1 MARHVEPL
9 DFLRNWKLN
18 PRIFSDNVFSSTII
32 FARRIILLK
41 RKMSDIIER
50 EMTVAHLTSHSNIAV
65 RCNIE
70 RGFPYTDTRQLDRSF
85 TAAHQVTSL
94 LICCINYTKNFTVI
108 FLCETTEVAESWE
121 SSHER
126 RQPSIWDNSWRSW
139 STSPT
144 WIELDEGKSSSRD
157 LDEDPAEVEA

>member
-1 MARHVEPL
+1 MPCYMRMYVYVYVWMCAFSFSGEIDSRVVEVTNYGAPCRTPR
-9 DFLRNWKLN
+9 FFAKLKIEPPN
-18 PRIFSDNVFSSTII
+18 FFRQCFFFNNNFCTPDYFVETKNVGHH
-32 FARRIILLK
+32 R
-41 RKMSDIIER
+41 ER
-50 EMTVAHLTSHSNIAV
+50 DDRSHLTSHSNTAV

-126 RQPSIWDNSWRSW
+126 RQPSI
-139 STSPT
+139 
-144 WIELDEGKSSSRD
+144 
-157 LDEDPAEVEA
+157 